1 MAIAA
6 CCCACP
12 IMGSAQPTM
21 RTKTICRIAVTP
33 EEVPYSATFYWT
45 HLPASTFPPIRGHP
59 AYWPFCGPRAFSRP
73 LGICYKLWTVND
85 TGKQG
90 IAPAAARGVGIA
102 ESGQSSPVVG
112 EGSPPRQ
119 EDASR
124 YCPVCS
130 QRLESRR
137 CKLIC
142 NVCGY
147 YMSCADYY

>member
-1 MAIAA
+1 MLPRMGGLCYNGAA
-6 CCCACP
+6 VNQ
-12 IMGSAQPTM
+12 G
-21 RTKTICRIAVTP
+21 
-33 EEVPYSATFYWT
+33 
-45 HLPASTFPPIRGHP
+45 
-59 AYWPFCGPRAFSRP
+59 
-73 LGICYKLWTVND
+73 LG
-85 TGKQG
+85 
-90 IAPAAARGVGIA
+90 RGVKASSASRAVEEPISTASGPGTIPA
-102 ESGQSSPVVG
+102 ERAGH
-112 EGSPPRQ
+112 

>member
-1 MAIAA
+1 VKPGSASRVDEEQSSNSSSPGAIAA
-6 CCCACP
+6 
-12 IMGSAQPTM
+12 G
-21 RTKTICRIAVTP
+21 KT
-33 EEVPYSATFYWT
+33 
-45 HLPASTFPPIRGHP
+45 GH
-59 AYWPFCGPRAFSRP
+59 
-73 LGICYKLWTVND
+73 
-85 TGKQG
+85 
-90 IAPAAARGVGIA
+90 
-102 ESGQSSPVVG
+102 
-112 EGSPPRQ
+112 